1 MIGYVMVGTNDL
13 EKAIIF
19 YDGVLKELNLKRVET
34 DPEYAAYAPM
44 DKPTEIEF
52 YVTKPFNKEK
62 ASIVSCLSWIVDG
75 FSSMSL
81 NPVCSFHSSTI

>member
-1 MIGYVMVGTNDL
+1 MQLLLLFPQLLIHNIHQCTNDL

-44 DKPTEIEF
+44 DKPTEIEM
-52 YVTKPFNKEK
+52 
-62 ASIVSCLSWIVDG
+62 I
-75 FSSMSL
+75 
-81 NPVCSFHSSTI
+81 TIKMT